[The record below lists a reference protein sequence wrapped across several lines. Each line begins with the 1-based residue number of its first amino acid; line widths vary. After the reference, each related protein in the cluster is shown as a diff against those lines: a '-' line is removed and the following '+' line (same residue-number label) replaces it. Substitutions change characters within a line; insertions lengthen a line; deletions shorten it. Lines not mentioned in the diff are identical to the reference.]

1 MRAGGGG
8 AIEAL
13 SRGLAVDLSPI
24 RVNMVEPGAV
34 QTELLDGFLKTL
46 PGEAKENMKKGWLTG
61 EFGQPEDLAE
71 TYGWFMKDYFVT
83 GAIGSSNGGRM
94 LR

>member
-1 MRAGGGG
+1 MRAGVGGSV
-8 AIEAL
+8 EAL

-34 QTELLDGFLKTL
+34 QTELLDGYLKSL
-46 PGEAKENMKKGWLTG
+46 APEAVEGMKKGWLTDQ
-61 EFGQPEDLAE
+61 FGQTQDLAE
-71 TYGWFMKDYFVT
+71 TYAWFMKDYFVT